1 MELRSFHVDIDEC
14 ELQQLRRVPG
24 CRKISGGS
32 ELVQEYEACL
42 ARYFGVTYAL
52 AFSSGTAAIHGAIA
66 ALGIGPGDEVILPP
80 TPPVMSGL
88 PVLFQNA
95 IPVFVDVERES
106 FDIDLADLRRKLSP
120 RTKAVLCV
128 PMWGY
133 PMNVDAVVTL
143 CAERGVPVI
152 EDVAQGTGA
161 SVKGRKLGTHGVIGC
176 ASTHERKLICTGE
189 GGFTLTDDQDLASR
203 MREFQRYGMV
213 CRTGEAW
220 ETIKHRAGYVLGWN
234 YKINAFTA
242 AVGISQVGKLDAK
255 IETRR
260 RNAHRI
266 AARLADCAGVR
277 PYAIRAGDTA
287 NYYCLVLH
295 IAAGEG
301 RSARELAARLKAEGI
316 PSDTLEYDY
325 RPLYEYPI
333 FHGDRGYGGSRC
345 PFSCPLYQQ
354 QYQTAACK
362 NAEAFMP
369 SLTTLPTHEG
379 LTDAQLEYMCQAFRR
394 VHAALEVAGLPP
406 AGDVAATR

>member
-1 MELRSFHVDIDEC
+1 MKIEPFCVNIDDGEIA
-14 ELQQLRRVPG
+14 QLERLLH
-24 CRKISGGS
+24 CQKLSGSS

-42 ARYFGVTYAL
+42 ARYFGVTHAL

-66 ALGIGPGDEVILPP
+66 ALGIGPGDEVILSPAG
-80 TPPVMSGL
+80 TIEAVL
-88 PVLFQNA
+88 AVLFQNA

-106 FDIDLADLRRKLSP
+106 FDLDLEDLRRKIGP

-133 PMNVDAVVTL
+133 PMNVDAVVQL

-152 EDVAQGTGA
+152 EDVALSVGA
-161 SVKGRKLGTHGVIGC
+161 SVNGRKLGTHGVIGC

-189 GGFTLTDDQDLASR
+189 GGFTLTDDAGLANR

-213 CRTGEAW
+213 CRTGEPWDA
-220 ETIKHRAGYVLGWN
+220 IKHRAGYVLGWN

-242 AVGISQVGKLDAK
+242 AVGISQIGKLDGK
-255 IETRR
+255 IATRR
-260 RNAHRI
+260 RNAHTI

-277 PYAIRAGDTA
+277 PYAIRARAAA
-287 NYYCLVLH
+287 NYYCLVVQ
-295 IAAGEG
+295 IAPRDG
-301 RSARELAARLKAEGI
+301 RSAREVAARLKAKGI

-333 FHGDRGYGGSRC
+333 FHGDRGYGGTPC
-345 PFSCPLYQQ
+345 PFSCPRYAQ
-354 QYQTAACK
+354 QYKTDACE

-369 SLTTLPTHEG
+369 SITTLPTHEG
-379 LTDAQLEYMCQAFRR
+379 LTDGELEYVCETFRK
-394 VHAALEVAGLPP
+394 VYASF
-406 AGDVAATR
+406 